1 MSPHQSNA
9 TRFYEFRQLF
19 KLKVLKCFY
28 IKNKGKTVINCLKVY
43 RNEHLFIYFVKSFT
57 KFHSDIVKL
66 LTIGYTRLWILCEQ
80 LLKEI

>member
-9 TRFYEFRQLF
+9 TRFYDFRQLF
-19 KLKVLKCFY
+19 MFKVKETFFDKRY
-28 IKNKGKTVINCLKVY
+28 REFVINSSKFN
-43 RNEHLFIYFVKSFT
+43 RNEQVLIYYVKSFT